1 MKRYP
6 IHPQHAGF
14 TLIEMMVVVALIGI
28 LTAIAIPN
36 YSEYVLRSQR
46 ANARSALLQ
55 TAQWLERAAT
65 AQGSYP
71 LCNTTP
77 NTDAA
82 LAACQVPAGVR
93 AVEGGRYRLD
103 VNSQTAAYVLTATP
117 LAGQLADR
125 CATFTLNQ
133 ANVRTQ
139 VGTSTVPTPLTGAEC
154 WAR

>member
-1 MKRYP
+1 MKRYRT
-6 IHPQHAGF
+6 HPQHAGF
-14 TLIEMMVVVALIGI
+14 TLIEIMVVVAIIGT

-46 ANARSALLQ
+46 ANARTALLQ

-65 AQGSYP
+65 AQGTYP
-71 LCNTTP
+71 ICNTTTTP
-77 NTDAA
+77 AA

-103 VNSQTAAYVLTATP
+103 VNSQTATYVLTATP

>member
-14 TLIEMMVVVALIGI
+14 TLLAMMVVVALIGI

-46 ANARSALLQ
+46 ANARTALLQ

-65 AQGSYP
+65 AQGTYP
-71 LCNTTP
+71 ICNTTTTP
-77 NTDAA
+77 AA

-103 VNSQTAAYVLTATP
+103 VNSQTATP